1 MKYHFINNQYSVY
14 QKLLAQEIFQKR
26 KLDVIYHTKKCWEKL
41 INSSSDWGLILEDDI
56 TIFPSASKYIEYPS
70 WIPKGIDLV
79 QIFIPTNPWLA
90 LVDKKNI
97 KLLNNA
103 TLYHPLKPSPI
114 GCLAYF
120 ISKKAAKEAIEHSQK
135 LSMPV
140 DEFLF
145 SPLSAFA
152 KHHPVWRL
160 NPAVI
165 CHGEFQSTIQA
176 KDCKDRNAYGNNYI
190 AKYNPLRYIL
200 RQKHN
205 IKKLFALRQTFTIEQ

>member
-1 MKYHFINNQYSVY
+1 MKYHFINNQHSVY

-56 TIFPSASKYIEYPS
+56 TIFPSASKYIESPS

-145 SPLSAFA
+145 PLSLLLPNITLFGAS
-152 KHHPVWRL
+152 
-160 NPAVI
+160 I
-165 CHGEFQSTIQA
+165 
-176 KDCKDRNAYGNNYI
+176 
-190 AKYNPLRYIL
+190 PL
-200 RQKHN
+200 
-205 IKKLFALRQTFTIEQ
+205 

>member
-1 MKYHFINNQYSVY
+1 MLGKISQ
-14 QKLLAQEIFQKR
+14 
-26 KLDVIYHTKKCWEKL
+26 L
-41 INSSSDWGLILEDDI
+41 IEWLGTHILEDDI
-56 TIFPSASKYIEYPS
+56 TIFPSASKYIESPS
-70 WIPKGIDLV
+70 WIPEGIDLV
-79 QIFIPTNPWLA
+79 QIFIPTNPWVA
-90 LVDKKNI
+90 LVDKKNF
-97 KLLNNA
+97 KLPKNA

-165 CHGEFQSTIQA
+165 CHGEFQSTIQD
-176 KDCKDRNAYGNNYI
+176 KGCKDRNKSSKYNYI
-190 AKYNPLRYIL
+190 AKYNPIRFIL

-205 IKKLFALRQTFTIEQ
+205 IKKLFALRQIFTIDSQK